1 MKDAILVKLAEV
13 EAMLLEATCDGVQLA
28 ELECFN
34 ELENAMSTL
43 LQTVDY
49 YVAVSYTHLTLPT
62 NREV

>member
-1 MKDAILVKLAEV
+1 MKDVIFAKLAEV
-13 EAMLLEATCDGVQLA
+13 EAMLLEATCDGAQLA

-49 YVAVSYTHLTLPT
+49 YVD
-62 NREV
+62 

>member
-13 EAMLLEATCDGVQLA
+13 EAMLLTATCDGEKLV

-34 ELENAMSTL
+34 EVENAMSTL

-49 YVAVSYTHLTLPT
+49 YVD
-62 NREV
+62 